1 MADKQLNIKVR
12 VDGAKKSTTNIKKVD
27 KSMVSLG
34 KAAVK
39 TGAAFFAARA
49 IINAL
54 QESIKQA
61 EAFTLAVSKMEGVMI
76 SMNRFTPQASK
87 KLQDYADSL
96 QEVTRFSNTAI
107 LEGITFLQTYKQIG
121 DDVMPKAINVMGRYC
136 RINGWEYA
144 SGC

>member
-107 LEGITFLQTYKQIG
+107 LEGITFLQT
-121 DDVMPKAINVMGRYC
+121 
-136 RINGWEYA
+136 
-144 SGC
+144 